1 MSLTIERRSHRSLSY
16 FAFASVI
23 CLLCGSFVSISSQQQ
38 QLSSFE
44 RDRGRMMLN
53 IIKEDVK
60 EHYYDPKFRGLNLEE
75 KFSAAEE
82 KIKHATSNSQ
92 VFTII
97 AQTLMQL
104 NDSHTFFL
112 PPPRGFKVEYGW
124 HMQIIGEKAHVVA
137 VKPGSDAEAKGL
149 KPGDILHSIDGFKPT
164 RENMWILSYLFR
176 TLSPR
181 SAQRLIVQSG
191 SGAPRELEIASK
203 VQQGQKLLDLTNGV
217 QLQHYLVELQA
228 REHLA
233 RHRFTEVGEELLIW
247 KMPQFDFSQKEL
259 EGVMG
264 RVKKHKALILDL
276 RGNGGGSVDTCR
288 HMVGYFLGEE
298 IKIAEL
304 KGRKETKAM
313 MSKKVGGYDGKLV
326 VLVDS
331 DSASAAEIFAR
342 VMQLEKRAVVIGDRT
357 SGSVMQ
363 SRHYPRAMGTGTMV
377 FYGTSITEADVIMSD
392 GKSLEHAG
400 VIPDEMLVP
409 TGEDLAA
416 GRDPIITRA
425 AAVLGLK
432 IAPDKAGALF
442 PIEWPR

>member
-1 MSLTIERRSHRSLSY
+1 MKLTIRRHFHRSFSY
-16 FAFASVI
+16 FAFTLSI
-23 CLLCGSFVSISSQQQ
+23 CLLCSSLVSISSQQQ

-44 RDRGRMMLN
+44 RERGRMMLN
-53 IIKEDVK
+53 IIKDDVK
-60 EHYYDPKFRGLNLEE
+60 EHYYDPTFRGIKLDEN
-75 KFSAAEE
+75 FSAAEE
-82 KIKHATSNSQ
+82 KIKQATSNSQ
-92 VFTII
+92 VFAII
-97 AQTLMQL
+97 AQTLMVL

-124 HMQIIGEKAHVVA
+124 HMQMIGEKAHVIA

-149 KPGDILHSIDGFKPT
+149 KPGDVLHSIDGFKPT
-164 RENMWILSYLFR
+164 RENMWILNYLFR
-176 TLSPR
+176 ALSPR
-181 SAQRLIVQSG
+181 SAQRLIIQSG
-191 SGAPRELEIASK
+191 SGAPRELELASK
-203 VQQGQKLLDLTNGV
+203 VQQGQKLLDLTSGT
-217 QLQHYLVELQA
+217 QLQHYLIELQA
-228 REHLA
+228 REHLM

-247 KMPQFDFSQKEL
+247 KMPQFDLSEKQL
-259 EGVMG
+259 EGIMG

-276 RGNGGGSVDTCR
+276 RGNGGGYVDTCR

-298 IKIAEL
+298 IKIAEI
-304 KGRKETKAM
+304 KGRKETKPM
-313 MSKKVGGYDGKLV
+313 MSKKAGAYEGKLV

-400 VIPDEMLVP
+400 MIPDEVLLP
-409 TGEDLAA
+409 TGEDLAL

-425 AAVLGLK
+425 AAVLGHK
-432 IAPDKAGALF
+432 IGPDKAGALF

>member
-1 MSLTIERRSHRSLSY
+1 MRLTIERPLHRSLSY
-16 FAFASVI
+16 FAFVI
-23 CLLCGSFVSISSQQQ
+23 LVLSGSLVSISSQQQ

-53 IIKEDVK
+53 IIKDDVK
-60 EHYYDPKFRGLNLEE
+60 EHYYDPTFRGINLEE

-97 AQTLMQL
+97 AQTLMEL

-112 PPPRGFKVEYGW
+112 TPPRGFKVEYGW
-124 HMQIIGEKAHVVA
+124 YMQMIGEKAHVIA

-149 KPGDILHSIDGFKPT
+149 KPGDVLHTIDGFKPT
-164 RENMWILSYLFR
+164 RENMWILNYLFR
-176 TLSPR
+176 ALSPR
-181 SAQRLIVQSG
+181 SAQRLVIQSG
-191 SGAPRELEIASK
+191 NGAPRELEIASK
-203 VQQGQKLLDLTNGV
+203 VQQGQKLLDLTNGL
-217 QLQHYLVELQA
+217 QLQHYLIEIQA
-228 REHLA
+228 REHLM
-233 RHRFTEVGEELLIW
+233 RHRFTEVGDDLLIW
-247 KMPQFDFSQKEL
+247 KMPQFDLSEKEL
-259 EGVMG
+259 EGIMG

-276 RGNGGGSVDTCR
+276 RGNGGGYVDTCR
-288 HMVGYFLGEE
+288 HMVGYFLGQE
-298 IKIAEL
+298 IKIAEI
-304 KGRKETKAM
+304 KGRKETKPL
-313 MSKKVGGYDGKLV
+313 MSKKAGGYEGKLV

-342 VMQLEKRAVVIGDRT
+342 VMQLEKRAVIIGDRT

-363 SRHYPRAMGTGTMV
+363 SRQYPRAIGTGTMV
-377 FYGTSITEADVIMSD
+377 FYGTSITEADVIMND
-392 GKSLEHAG
+392 GKSLEHVG
-400 VIPDEMLVP
+400 LMPDEILLP

-432 IAPDKAGALF
+432 IEPDKAGALF
-442 PIEWPR
+442 PIEWPK

>member
-1 MSLTIERRSHRSLSY
+1 MRLAIERHFHRSLSY
-16 FAFASVI
+16 LAFALLI
-23 CLLCGSFVSISSQQQ
+23 GLLCGSSVSTSSQQQ
-38 QLSSFE
+38 QLSGFE

-53 IIKEDVK
+53 IIKDDVK
-60 EHYYDPKFRGLNLEE
+60 EHYYDPTFRGINLEE
-75 KFSAAEE
+75 RFSAAEE
-82 KIKHATSNSQ
+82 KIKQATSNSQ

-97 AQTLMQL
+97 AQTLMEL

-124 HMQIIGEKAHVVA
+124 HMQMIGAKAHVIA

-149 KPGDILHSIDGFKPT
+149 KPGDIIQSIDGFKPT
-164 RENMWILSYLFR
+164 RETMWILNYLFR
-176 TLSPR
+176 ALSPR
-181 SAQRLIVQSG
+181 SAQRLIIQSG

-203 VQQGQKLLDLTNGV
+203 VQQGQKLLDLTNS
-217 QLQHYLVELQA
+217 LQIQQYLIELGA
-228 REHLA
+228 REHLM
-233 RHRFTEVGEELLIW
+233 RHRFSEVGEELLIW
-247 KMPQFDFSQKEL
+247 KMPEFDLSEEKL
-259 EGVMG
+259 EAIMG

-276 RGNGGGSVDTCR
+276 RGNGGGYVDTCR
-288 HMVGYFLGEE
+288 HMVGYFLGQE
-298 IKIAEL
+298 IKMAEI

-313 MSKKVGGYDGKLV
+313 MSKKAGGYEGKLV

-342 VMQLEKRAVVIGDRT
+342 VMQLEKRAMVIGDRT

-363 SRHYPRAMGTGTMV
+363 SRQYSRAMGTGSVV
-377 FYGTSITEADVIMSD
+377 FYGTSITEADVIMND

-400 VIPDEMLVP
+400 MIPDEILLP
-409 TGEDLAA
+409 TAEDLAA

-425 AAVLGLK
+425 AALLGFK
-432 IAPDKAGALF
+432 IEPEKAGALF